1 MFGSVTMASR
11 HKHAL
16 FFAPSPHTFDDLC
29 GTLAATD
36 GVTVDRTERGCVW
49 ATRGIELQFELATTV
64 DAARDR
70 LEREYFSLIVVDCR
84 HLPGEDADAERQERE
99 LHALLDAL
107 RDERA
112 RERRYP
118 FQRIV
123 VLVGDPDEERV
134 DRLIFELGRRAVG
147 ACIRD
152 LTLSPRLVGDAESG
166 ARARFV
172 EQFWTFCR
180 TVLLERRSGKKAI
193 SCAGGGITGIYYE
206 IGVLKCLHD
215 ALESDIRDF
224 DLYFGISAGA
234 LVNGC
239 LANGVHV
246 DELIANLGAK
256 NGDWLNHLQLRAR
269 HLNVGELPR
278 RLIDVQKELA
288 AYVGDMVRGTAEFSL
303 SAVVG
308 HYDALLAPV
317 FDNAELGR
325 FLRELYSA
333 PGRTDDFRD
342 LRRQLF
348 VGVTDQDTR
357 EHVVFGEPGTDHVPI
372 STAVQASAAANP
384 FFPSV
389 EIDGRYYTDGMLTR
403 TSNLSAAIE
412 KGADL
417 IFVIDPFVPMISEEP
432 GDNARHGTLW
442 LVEQD
447 IKTLAY
453 TRFEQV
459 SEQVLRRYPHVSAY
473 TFVPSKRMRQ
483 LMTQNPFASRNF
495 DAIVC
500 EAYCST
506 YRRLRALE
514 YKIRG
519 ELFSHGILFDLDR
532 VQVMA
537 ERLEGTAGPTALM
550 LIGADAVQKSP
561 RCSVP

>member
-1 MFGSVTMASR
+1 MAPQQ
-11 HKHAL
+11 KNAL
-16 FFAPSPHTFDDLC
+16 FFASLPHTFDRLC
-29 GTLAATD
+29 ETLAGSE
-36 GVTVDRTERGCVW
+36 GVTVDRRPRGCVW
-49 ATRGIELQFELATTV
+49 ATRGIELQLELATSV
-64 DAARDR
+64 QSALDR
-70 LEREYFSLIVVDCR
+70 IEREYYSLIVVDCR
-84 HLPGEDADAERQERE
+84 HLPGDGADAERQERE
-99 LHALLDAL
+99 LHELLDAL

-123 VLVGDPDEERV
+123 VLVGDPQEERV

-147 ACIRD
+147 ACVRD

-166 ARARFV
+166 AREAFV
-172 EQFWTFCR
+172 EQFWSFCR
-180 TVLLERRSGKKAI
+180 SVLLERRSGKKAI
-193 SCAGGGITGIYYE
+193 SCAGGGIAGIYYE

-224 DLYFGISAGA
+224 DMYFGISAGA

-246 DELIANLGAK
+246 DELIANLGAR
-256 NGDWLNHLQLRAR
+256 NGDWLHRLQLRAR
-269 HLNVGELPR
+269 HLNVRELPR

-303 SAVVG
+303 SEVVG

-325 FLRELYSA
+325 FLHELYSA
-333 PGRTDDFRD
+333 PGRTDDFRK

-348 VGVTDQDTR
+348 VGATDQDTR
-357 EHVVFGEPGTDHVPI
+357 EHVVFGEPGADHVPI
-372 STAVQASAAANP
+372 SAAVRASAAANP

-389 EIDGRYYTDGMLTR
+389 EIDGRFYTDGMLTR
-403 TSNLSAAIE
+403 TSNLTAAIE

-417 IFVIDPFVPMISEEP
+417 IFVIDPFVPMISDRP

-459 SEQVLRRYPHVSAY
+459 SEQILRRNPHVSAY
-473 TFVPSKRMRQ
+473 TFVPSKRMRR
-483 LMTQNPFASRNF
+483 LMTQNPFTARNF

-532 VQVMA
+532 VQEMA
-537 ERLEGTAGPTALM
+537 ERLESTSGPRALT
-550 LIGADAVQKSP
+550 LIGADAVRKAP